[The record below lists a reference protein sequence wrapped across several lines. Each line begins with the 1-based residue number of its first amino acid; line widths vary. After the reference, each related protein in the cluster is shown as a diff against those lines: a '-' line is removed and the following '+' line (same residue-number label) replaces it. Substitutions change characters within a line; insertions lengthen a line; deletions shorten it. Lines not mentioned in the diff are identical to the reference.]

1 MIPESAAPE
10 DVVRALLQIN
20 LSVRR
25 RTHFDEMNR
34 ANKSRVVFKCEP
46 FTVAPTGD
54 ERPVLVRTTRFSQG
68 ASQLGPV
75 RTPYAV
81 EKNVPTSN
89 EQMCDSSTSM
99 RDGSTSGSLS
109 LEGLAKMAPLLD
121 RQSRNDYIDMTSDL
135 GF

>member
-1 MIPESAAPE
+1 M
-10 DVVRALLQIN
+10 RALLQIN

-54 ERPVLVRTTRFSQG
+54 ERPVLVRTTRFCQG
-68 ASQLGPV
+68 ASKVAPV
-75 RTPYAV
+75 QIPHALER
-81 EKNVPTSN
+81 NVPTST
-89 EQMCDSSTSM
+89 EQMYDSSTST
-99 RDGSTSGSLS
+99 RDASTSGSLS
-109 LEGLAKMAPLLD
+109 LESLAKMAPILD
-121 RQSRNDYIDMTSDL
+121 QQSRNDYFDMTSDL

>member
-1 MIPESAAPE
+1 M
-10 DVVRALLQIN
+10 N

-25 RTHFDEMNR
+25 RTHFDDMNR

-68 ASQLGPV
+68 AQQPAPAAWQHPAAAAQAARVQETIAPSMTDQEV
-75 RTPYAV
+75 AS
-81 EKNVPTSN
+81 NTSHTSRNSRGN
-89 EQMCDSSTSM
+89 EQSN
-99 RDGSTSGSLS
+99 GSLS
-109 LEGLAKMAPLLD
+109 LDSLAQMTPFLD
-121 RQSRNDYIDMTSDL
+121 QKSRSDYVDMTSDL